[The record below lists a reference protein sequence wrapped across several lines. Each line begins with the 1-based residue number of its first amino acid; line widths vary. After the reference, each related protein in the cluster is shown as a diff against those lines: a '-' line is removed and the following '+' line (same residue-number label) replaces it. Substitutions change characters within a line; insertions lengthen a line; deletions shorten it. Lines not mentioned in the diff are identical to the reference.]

1 MQPQPIEYT
10 QPVQYTQP
18 GQSPTPDQYAQPAIQ
33 YTQPQQTQQP
43 VQFAQPVQPMM
54 QAGQPQIVYVTQEK
68 APNKALPWI
77 GVGLILV
84 SLFLPYISVM
94 GFGVSGFEMI
104 GLVGELMDGVDGGSL
119 DDSDGGDSGD
129 AFMTIGVIMFML
141 SPLFFIFSAI
151 VSALALLMKKSPRIM
166 GVIHLSYGVI
176 LIILGMLMP
185 SESGIS
191 VFDFIGIGF
200 YMGAFSS
207 GFLLA
212 K

>member
-10 QPVQYTQP
+10 EPVQYTQP
-18 GQSPTPDQYAQPAIQ
+18 GQSPTPDQYAQPATQ
-33 YTQPQQTQQP
+33 YAQPQQP

-54 QAGQPQIVYVTQEK
+54 QPGSQQVVYVTQEK
-68 APNKALPWI
+68 ASNKALPWI

-94 GFGVSGFEMI
+94 GFGVSGFEMM
-104 GLVGELMDGVDGGSL
+104 GVVGELMDGVDTNPNSL
-119 DDSDGGDSGD
+119 DEDSGDSGD
-129 AFMTIGVIMFML
+129 AFMTIGVLMFML